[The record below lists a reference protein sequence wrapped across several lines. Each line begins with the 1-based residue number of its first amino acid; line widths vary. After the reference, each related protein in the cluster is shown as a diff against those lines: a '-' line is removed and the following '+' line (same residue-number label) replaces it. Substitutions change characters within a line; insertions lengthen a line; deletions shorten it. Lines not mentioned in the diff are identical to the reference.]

1 MIQTEFWEL
10 IDKTKKS
17 DSDEHV
23 ERLEAKLVKLSVPEL
38 LWFGH
43 WWSRSHTEAYRWN
56 LWGAAY
62 LMNGGCSD
70 DGFIDFRSW
79 LILKGETVFRSA
91 LLNPEGLTKVRAEP
105 DEASCECYPAPNAY
119 TQLVPGTD
127 HSDYYTALDAARGH
141 STDPNEPLGEEWDF
155 DNETEMKA
163 RLPKL
168 FKKFGNS

>member
-1 MIQTEFWEL
+1 MTQAEFWEL

-23 ERLEAKLVKLSVPEL
+23 ERLEAKLLKLSVPEL

-43 WWSRSHTEAYRWN
+43 WWDKFHTEAYRWN

-62 LMNGGCSD
+62 LMNSGCSD

-79 LILKGETVFRSA
+79 LILKGETVFRAS
-91 LLNPEGLTKVRAEP
+91 LLNPESLTKVRVEP

-119 TQLVPGTD
+119 TQLVAGTD
-127 HSDYYTALDAARGH
+127 HSDYYTALDAAHGQ
-141 STDPNEPLGEEWDF
+141 STDLNEPLGEEWDF